1 MLTPINNL
9 ACIPSSEQIPQF
21 VEKIFTD
28 QSGRQFR
35 LTFLV
40 AIVDG
45 QLKGRLVSAQP
56 LSRGATSVFQGAT
69 LQLPISCPKNETVT
83 EYTPAFAPIVS
94 PYNELFFFTSQP
106 TRAPSFAR

>member
-1 MLTPINNL
+1 MLTPYVN
-9 ACIPSSEQIPQF
+9 SQF
-21 VEKIFTD
+21 VEKIMTD
-28 QSGRQFR
+28 RSGRQFK

-56 LSRGATSVFQGAT
+56 LAQSFKNTESVVF
-69 LQLPISCPKNETVT
+69 LPISCPKNETVT
-83 EYTPAFAPIVS
+83 EYAPAFAPIVS

-106 TRAPSFAR
+106 TRAPSYK

>member
-1 MLTPINNL
+1 MLSPINNL
-9 ACIPSSEQIPQF
+9 ACIPSVEQVPQF
-21 VEKIFTD
+21 IEKIVTD
-28 QSGRQFR
+28 RSGQQFR

-56 LSRGATSVFQGAT
+56 LAQSFKNSEAVVF
-69 LQLPISCPKNETVT
+69 LPVICPKNETIT

-94 PYNELFFFTSQP
+94 PYNKLFFFTSQP
-106 TRAPSFAR
+106 TRAPSL

>member
-1 MLTPINNL
+1 MLTPSNNL
-9 ACIPSSEQIPQF
+9 ACIPSTEQIPQF
-21 VEKIFTD
+21 VEKIVTD
-28 QSGRQFR
+28 RSGQVFK

-56 LSRGATSVFQGAT
+56 LAQSFKNTESI
-69 LQLPISCPKNETVT
+69 LSLPVICPKNETIT

-94 PYNELFFFTSQP
+94 PYSELFFFTSQP
-106 TRAPSFAR
+106 TRAPSK

>member
-9 ACIPSSEQIPQF
+9 ACVPSAEQIPQF
-21 VEKIFTD
+21 VEKIMTD
-28 QSGRQFR
+28 RSGRQFK

-56 LSRGATSVFQGAT
+56 LAQSFKNTGPVVF
-69 LQLPISCPKNETVT
+69 LPISCPKNDTVT
-83 EYTPAFAPIVS
+83 EYIAPATPVVS

-106 TRAPSFAR
+106 TRAPSK

>member
-9 ACIPSSEQIPQF
+9 ACIPSAEQIPQF

-28 QSGRQFR
+28 QSGRQFK

-56 LSRGATSVFQGAT
+56 LAQSFKNTEQV
-69 LQLPISCPKNETVT
+69 LCLPITCPKNETVT

-106 TRAPSFAR
+106 TRAPSYK